1 MTGSPNPLP
10 RIALKELRE
19 SLRDRRTTVTLVLM
33 PLLVYPLLGVLFRN
47 VLIATNPE
55 AAGPVPVVF
64 ENEPDGLAFMAAFA
78 RGNELL
84 GEDAGALDLKTFRP
98 EDPDET
104 LERIVSQGRAELGVR
119 VGGEPSA
126 DGDAPPRFTL
136 LTRSGS
142 PLSVETA
149 RRIAARL
156 RAVNDEA
163 LRERLRAGGL
173 NTGVPAGFET
183 ETVEAEGGGAVSL
196 ATVVPLILLLMTA
209 TGAVYPAID
218 TTAGERERGTL
229 ETLIAAPVSRFGLL
243 MGKFVAVW
251 AVAVLTA
258 GANLIAMTATV
269 YAVGLDG
276 VLFGEAAP
284 WRSLPAIAGLLAL
297 TAGFFAAVL
306 LAVTSAARSFKEA
319 QAYLIPLMLCCL
331 APGGLALAP
340 SVRLDLGWA
349 AAPLVNL
356 VLLARETLAGT
367 APPLPAAAAVLAT
380 ICYAGLAL
388 SVAARIFGTDAI
400 LYGGPGGWAEFL
412 KPPRRPD
419 GVPPLGAV
427 LLGTLGICAAY
438 LVLGSLP
445 GRLAGVTADPDSL
458 RTANLRALLLANAL
472 VAPVVFVGLP
482 WLVTRWSGGDA
493 VRTFALRLT
502 RRQVVGLGGGLLMG
516 LGSAALLA
524 ELLRRLSGE
533 EGFGG
538 TSRLAGLAEMLP
550 TLPLPLVILCL
561 AVVPAVCEE
570 FAFRGLILTGLKV
583 RFGAARAILVSG
595 VIFGLFHFI
604 SELGLWQ
611 RLIGTTALGFALGW
625 VRVRTGSL
633 WPGVALHATNNALIL
648 WVAGDPVWFAERF
661 GLNVDASEGLPPTV
675 LIPAALL
682 VAAGAAGV
690 WWSGNGNG
698 TATVRE
704 PAPSAADPPEP
715 TP

>member
-1 MTGSPNPLP
+1 M
-10 RIALKELRE
+10 
-19 SLRDRRTTVTLVLM
+19 
-33 PLLVYPLLGVLFRN
+33 
-47 VLIATNPE
+47 
-55 AAGPVPVVF
+55 
-64 ENEPDGLAFMAAFA
+64 
-78 RGNELL
+78 
-84 GEDAGALDLKTFRP
+84 
-98 EDPDET
+98 
-104 LERIVSQGRAELGVR
+104 
-119 VGGEPSA
+119 
-126 DGDAPPRFTL
+126 
-136 LTRSGS
+136 
-142 PLSVETA
+142 
-149 RRIAARL
+149 
-156 RAVNDEA
+156 
-163 LRERLRAGGL
+163 
-173 NTGVPAGFET
+173 
-183 ETVEAEGGGAVSL
+183 SL

-367 APPLPAAAAVLAT
+367 VPPLPAAAAVLAT
-380 ICYAGLAL
+380 VCYAGLAL

-427 LLGTLGICAAY
+427 LLGTLAICAAY

-493 VRTFALRLT
+493 IRTFALRLSREPDAPARDSGPAREPDAPARDSAREAGPGAAVSARASGSPRSAKST
-502 RRQVVGLGGGLLMG
+502 PLVGLGGGWLMG

-595 VIFGLFHFI
+595 LIFGLFHFI

-648 WVAGDPVWFAERF
+648 WVAGDPAWFAERF
-661 GLNVDASEGLPPTV
+661 GLNVNASEGLPPTV

-690 WWSGNGNG
+690 WWSG
-698 TATVRE
+698 RE
-704 PAPSAADPPEP
+704 S
-715 TP
+715 